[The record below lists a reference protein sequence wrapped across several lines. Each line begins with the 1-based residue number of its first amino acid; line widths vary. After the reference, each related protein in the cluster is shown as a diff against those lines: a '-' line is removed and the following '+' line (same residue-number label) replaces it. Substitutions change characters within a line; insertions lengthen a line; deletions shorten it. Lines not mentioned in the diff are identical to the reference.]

1 MDKDLWIRDPVGAFR
16 AWQETEATGADRR
29 PFAPR
34 SIVQHVAMFD
44 RFLRYLLA
52 RGVTPATFGPEHVE
66 GFLADL
72 ERTCAPDSSTRA
84 RYAKLIDRIGR
95 QLASVGLRETNP
107 AERIARFVAWPD
119 SEPEPVCLPP
129 AADHALQAYVQP
141 HAGDGPVECRNRAI
155 VALLLGCGITS
166 REIRTTTIDALDLDA
181 RSPTLD
187 VRRHGARPERRIP
200 LERFARKP
208 LAAWRARVA
217 GEPAAALL
225 FPAPRS
231 GRAMNDMFLL
241 LVVRNALAAIGFDAP
256 DMSPRVLRNTYARR
270 QLLAGRSHADVN
282 AMLGLV
288 TSRTV
293 VRIQQTLAQDAGA
306 RIADRSR

>member
-1 MDKDLWIRDPVGAFR
+1 MDKDLWIRDPASAFR

-72 ERTCAPDSSTRA
+72 DRTCAPDSSTRA
-84 RYAKLIDRIGR
+84 RYAKLIDRISR
-95 QLASVGLRETNP
+95 QLVSVGLREANP
-107 AERIARFVAWPD
+107 AERMARYVAWPD
-119 SEPEPVCLPP
+119 GEPEPVCLPP
-129 AADHALQAYVQP
+129 DADNALQAYVRP
-141 HAGDGPVECRNRAI
+141 RSGDGPVECRNHAI
-155 VALLLGCGITS
+155 VALLLGSGITS
-166 REIRTTTIDALDLDA
+166 REIRTTTIGALDLDA
-181 RSPTLD
+181 GHPTLY
-187 VRRHGARPERRIP
+187 VPQHGARPERQIA
-200 LERFARKP
+200 LERFARRP
-208 LAAWRARVA
+208 LEAWRARGA
-217 GEPAAALL
+217 GEPASALL

-231 GRAMNDMFLL
+231 GQAMNDMFLL
-241 LVVRNALAAIGFDAP
+241 LVVRDALTAIGFDAP

-293 VRIQQTLAQDAGA
+293 VRIQQTLPRDIDA
-306 RIADRSR
+306 RDADRLR